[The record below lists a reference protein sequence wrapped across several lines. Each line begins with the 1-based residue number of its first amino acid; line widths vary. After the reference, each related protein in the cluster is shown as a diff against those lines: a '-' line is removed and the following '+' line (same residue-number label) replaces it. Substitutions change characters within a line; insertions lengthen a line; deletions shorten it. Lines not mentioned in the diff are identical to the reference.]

1 MATGLQRCSAK
12 LQTRLPDA
20 FWDWLDQNPNVLLSV
35 AATSFPVKPKTWQN
49 LHALWEEFKD
59 EGEDFRKMG
68 EWLVGL
74 AVLSFSKYSKQVQ
87 GYPIPHG
94 VFVL

>member
-74 AVLSFSKYSKQVQ
+74 AFTNRYETVKYDKLA
-87 GYPIPHG
+87 GPT
-94 VFVL
+94 L